1 MAKSILLICK
11 DRGDLA
17 KRKGTLEDAGY
28 KVTAATDEDEALKLL
43 SNNRYDAVILANTIS
58 EEKRNK
64 LNRRVKRSKPETP
77 VVVIMNQGEDDGLA
91 DAVVT
96 NPKNPHAL
104 LETVM
109 GVFASHS
116 AER

>member
-11 DRGDLA
+11 DPADLA
-17 KRKGTLEDAGY
+17 KRKATLEDAGFS
-28 KVTAATDEDEALKLL
+28 VTAATEEDEALKLL
-43 SNNRYDAVILANTIS
+43 SDSGYDAVILANTIS
-58 EEKRNK
+58 DDERNQ
-64 LNRRVKRSKPETP
+64 LNRRLKRAKPETP
-77 VVVIMNQGEDDGLA
+77 VVVIMNQGEHDGLA

-109 GVFASHS
+109 GVFAAHS